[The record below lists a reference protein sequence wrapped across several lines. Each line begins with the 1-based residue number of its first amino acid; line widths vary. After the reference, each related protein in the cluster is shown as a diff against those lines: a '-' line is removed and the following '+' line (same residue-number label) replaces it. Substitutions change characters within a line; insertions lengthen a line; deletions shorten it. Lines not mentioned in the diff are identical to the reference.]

1 MIGQFLIS
9 AFGNDRAT
17 MNPCT
22 WANINDMVSCT
33 DRIFIML
40 DHQYGIAQI
49 T

>member
-1 MIGQFLIS
+1 MVGQFLIRS
-9 AFGNDRAT
+9 FGNDGTT
-17 MNPCT
+17 MNPRT

>member
-1 MIGQFLIS
+1 MVGQFVIGS
-9 AFGNDRAT
+9 FGNNRAT
-17 MNPCT
+17 VNPRT
-22 WANINDMVSCT
+22 WANINDMVSGT